1 MWGFWRQK
9 AISMRVWSIV
19 SQKGGSGK
27 TTLALH
33 LAIAATRDL
42 KVLVI
47 DLDPQQSAERWHAIR
62 QRSTGAKDD
71 PSIAAGPHQK
81 LPDMLKVAHK
91 LGAELVLIDT
101 PPKLDK
107 AIMPSLTAATLV
119 VVPLKSSVLDLQAL
133 EDCADVVNLAKAR
146 SKTVVILNAV
156 PTGRNKQA
164 AVKDSLR
171 YASRLKLEVMPER
184 LSELPAFSQGLKSGR
199 GVTETERNGTAAKE
213 IKALYEAL
221 RARDSEQPGR

>member
-1 MWGFWRQK
+1 MIGMK
-9 AISMRVWSIV
+9 VWSIV

-33 LAIAATRDL
+33 LAIAVAKDR

-62 QRSTGAKDD
+62 QRITGTKDD
-71 PSIAAGPHQK
+71 PSIAAGPYQK
-81 LPDMLKVAHK
+81 LLDMLKTARK

-107 AIMPSLTAATLV
+107 AIIPSLKAATMVL
-119 VVPLKSSVLDLQAL
+119 VPLKSAVLDLQAL
-133 EDCADVVNLAKAR
+133 EDTSDLINLAKAR
-146 SKTVVILNAV
+146 GKSTVILNAV
-156 PTGRNKQA
+156 PTGQIKET
-164 AVKDSLR
+164 AVRESLR
-171 YASRLKLEVMPER
+171 TASRLKLEVASER
-184 LSELPAFSQGLKSGR
+184 VSELVAFSQGLKTGR

-213 IKALYEAL
+213 ITALYQAL
-221 RARDSEQPGR
+221 WARDSGEAPGE